1 MPDVILF
8 WYQKDL
14 NIWHFISH
22 MNIMLQFKSVKRMFG
37 QIWLRLVIDILKNRV
52 FTNWI
57 VKVCQMSNFNV
68 LLILSSKNKD
78 TIRKIEWRVLM
89 NSEKWFYIIIVSEK
103 YKTHF
108 RMKQR
113 ADIVDTSVYCEFS
126 NYRLQCTSH
135 G

>member
-113 ADIVDTSVYCEFS
+113 ADIVDISVCFEFS